1 MDLYREEILEHYKN
15 PKNFGKIEGADVSVV
30 TENHVCGDHMEMQM
44 NLDQGKVAE
53 IRFFGESCA
62 ISRAAASLLTESV
75 IGKTLSELKQITK
88 EEHLGRLKTK
98 LSPSRE
104 MCAMLSFN
112 ILQQII
118 KQAEQQKQSV

>member
-15 PKNFGKIEGADVSVV
+15 PKNFGQLENADVSVV
-30 TENHVCGDHMEMQM
+30 TDNHVCGDHMEMQM
-44 NLDQGKVAE
+44 NLDQDKVTE

-62 ISRAAASLLTESV
+62 ISRAAASMLTETV
-75 IGKTLSELKQITK
+75 IGKTLAELKKLTK
-88 EEHLGRLKTK
+88 EDHLSRLQTK

-112 ILQQII
+112 TLQQAIR
-118 KQAEQQKQSV
+118 QSEQQQ